1 MCRMMLPCPHN
12 MCANAAGDVN
22 AAVVSST
29 SIVGSAVPFFP
40 AGCTVQLA
48 VSPQLLS
55 QCQAMRSVMT
65 LWQQSTSCSLACLL
79 ASSSFSFMNA
89 FIHAF
94 IFHASFHSLIHS
106 LVDVLAVTYG
116 KQGCLQIIV
125 WNIICGSLFLS
136 GQTWDCAFV
145 KFQSKLMFCC

>member
-1 MCRMMLPCPHN
+1 MCQRCWGRQRCCCVIYFNCGKCCSLFSSWLYCSAR
-12 MCANAAGDVN
+12 CITS
-22 AAVVSST
+22 AVVTMSGHALSHD
-29 SIVGSAVPFFP
+29 
-40 AGCTVQLA
+40 TVA
-48 VSPQLLS
+48 TEY
-55 QCQAMRSVMT
+55 VM
-65 LWQQSTSCSLACLL
+65 LACLL